1 MSKRRLAV
9 LGVAAVSASALVVSA
24 SPAFAAS
31 GDVLSVGAANPSG
44 TNVAVGDTLTGSLAS
59 GTTNS
64 FTFTSG
70 GKTVTI
76 VCNAASMSATDST
89 NPTAPG
95 TANLSIGTLT
105 FTSCTLTG
113 ISGVTV
119 SSVKLN
125 GAASANVTSSPKD
138 FNVTALDERV
148 ALNNGLGTINCD
160 YGTTTAHS
168 PIVGTITN
176 PPTGT
181 IAFTNQT
188 VWLLSGTSVCGAPGS
203 TGLFNMTLGS
213 VVDASQGNGLLF
225 AN

>member
-9 LGVAAVSASALVVSA
+9 LGIAAVSASALVLSA
-24 SPAFAAS
+24 APAFAAS
-31 GDVLSVGAANPSG
+31 GDVLSVTAANPSG
-44 TNVAVGDTLTGSLAS
+44 TNVAVGDSLTGSLAS

-64 FTFTSG
+64 FSFTSG

-76 VCNAASMSATDST
+76 VCTAASMGATDSS
-89 NPTAPG
+89 NPAAPG
-95 TANLSIGTLT
+95 TADLSIGTLT
-105 FTSCTLTG
+105 FTHCTITG

-160 YGTTTAHS
+160 YGTNTTHS
-168 PIVGTITN
+168 PIVGTIAN
-176 PPTGT
+176 PPAGA

-188 VWLLSGTSVCGAPGS
+188 VWLLSGTSVCGAAGS
-203 TGLFNMTLGS
+203 TGVFNMTLGS
-213 VVDASQGNGLLF
+213 VVDATQGSGLLF

>member
-1 MSKRRLAV
+1 MSQRRLAA
-9 LGVAAVSASALVVSA
+9 LGVVAVSATAVVLST
-24 SPAFAAS
+24 SPAFASS

-44 TNVAVGDTLTGSLAS
+44 SNVAVGDTLTGSLAS

-64 FTFTSG
+64 FSFTSG

-76 VCNAASMSATDST
+76 VCTAASMSATDSS
-89 NPTAPG
+89 NPAAPG
-95 TANLSIGTLT
+95 TADLSIGTLT
-105 FTSCTLTG
+105 FTSCTISG

-119 SSVKLN
+119 SSVQLN
-125 GAASANVTSSPKD
+125 GAASANVTSSPAD

-148 ALNNGLGTINCD
+148 ALNNGLGVVNCD
-160 YGTTTAHS
+160 YGTSTAHS
-168 PIVGTITN
+168 PIVGVISN

-203 TGLFNMTLGS
+203 TGLFNMTLGN
-213 VVDASQGNGLLF
+213 VVDATQSNGSLY